1 MEAGMTDVID
11 VVEEYWRQIERAFDE
26 THPLPL
32 WYVDV
37 D

>member
-1 MEAGMTDVID
+1 MTDVID

-26 THPLPL
+26 DRPLPL
-32 WYVDV
+32 WYVDI